1 MFKEWRDP
9 VQRKKSTRHLYCS
22 LILAL
27 TMISVTFGVL
37 AVSANAQ
44 EVKTDNQQQASEPV
58 QQNSLQAQE
67 GEPATLPQ
75 ASSRPFRLAWDT
87 TTKYSNAFRVQSRS
101 NTLINP
107 AVNPLNGNQDDGDR
121 DFKGGLISDRLDV
134 LSEIDLTYKSH
145 YGIRA
150 SAAAWGDQ
158 VYHGTNDNNSPDT
171 VNAYTV
177 NYNQFT
183 EGTRDI
189 EMAHIELL
197 DAFAF
202 GKYSFGKESSI
213 SFRGGQFAQQYGESL
228 FFGGQGIAG
237 GMSPIDLT
245 KLLAVPSSQFKEII
259 RPVPQISM
267 DLQINSKI
275 SIGGYYQLGWS
286 ETRFPAV
293 GSYFSVVDIL
303 GAGAER
309 LVTGFNP
316 MVGPHGLPTAF
327 VHSTDLDPKT
337 WGQFGG
343 QLKVQAPHG
352 VDLGFYAIQFHE
364 KAGQLYLSPFIL
376 GPPVVTP
383 STFEIGTFNW
393 VYPENVKAF
402 GASATKTYGNF
413 NWAIELSGRVHQDLT
428 ADGSTITPFIQADN
442 NHHPQ
447 YAMGDAI
454 NGQISFI
461 ASVPPNFIAKEAS
474 WAGELAWNELLS
486 ITSNPQKNLDPN
498 TTKNAVGFR
507 TVYEPVYRQWKPGAD
522 LSFPVG
528 FAFFPMGK
536 SAVYNSF
543 GPDKG
548 GDYTVG
554 IALAFRDVWR
564 FGLSFNGYYGTAA
577 GFLDANNHY
586 AMKQDMADRDFVAFS
601 VRRTFGVRAAH

>member
-1 MFKEWRDP
+1 M
-9 VQRKKSTRHLYCS
+9 QRKTSTRHLCCN
-22 LILAL
+22 LILASI
-27 TMISVTFGVL
+27 MISVTFGVL
-37 AVSANAQ
+37 AISASAQ
-44 EVKTDNQQQASEPV
+44 EVKTDNQQQATEAP
-58 QQNSLQAQE
+58 QQNLVQE
-67 GEPATLPQ
+67 PEQPAPPSTVHQ
-75 ASSRPFRLAWDT
+75 VSSHPFKLAWDT
-87 TTKYSNAFRVQSRS
+87 TYKYSNAFRVQSRS
-101 NTLINP
+101 KALTD
-107 AVNPLNGNQDDGDR
+107 ASVNPLNIDQDDGDR
-121 DFKGGLISDRLDV
+121 DFKGGMVSDRLDI

-145 YGIRA
+145 YGIRS

-158 VYHGTNDNNSPDT
+158 SYHGTNDNNSPFT

-183 EGTRDI
+183 EGARDI

-202 GKYSFGKESSI
+202 GKYSFGEESSI

-259 RPVPQISM
+259 RPVPQISA
-267 DLQINSKI
+267 DLQINSKV

-309 LVTGFNP
+309 LITGAP
-316 MVGPHGLPTAF
+316 IVPGGGPAAF
-327 VHSTDLDPKT
+327 FYQRDMDPKI

-343 QLKVQAPHG
+343 QVKVRAGHG
-352 VDLGFYAIQFHE
+352 VDLGFYGIQFHE
-364 KAGQLYLSPFIL
+364 KAGQLYLYPTL
-376 GPPVVTP
+376 GPPNVETGQ
-383 STFEIGTFNW
+383 IGTFQW

-402 GASATKTYGNF
+402 GASATKTFGNF
-413 NWAIELSGRVHQDLT
+413 NWAAEVSGRVHQDLNDD
-428 ADGSTITPFIQADN
+428 ASTIVMIQADN

-447 YAMGDAI
+447 YAIGDAV

-474 WAGELAWNELLS
+474 WAGELAWNELIS
-486 ITSNPQKNLDPN
+486 ITSDPQKNLDPN
-498 TTKNAVGFR
+498 STKNAVGFR
-507 TVYEPVYRQWKPGAD
+507 TVYEPVYRQWKPGMD

-528 FAFFPMGK
+528 FSFFPMGK
-536 SAVYNSF
+536 SSVYVSW

-548 GDYTVG
+548 GDYSLG
-554 IALAFRDVWR
+554 AALAFRDVWR

-586 AMKQDMADRDFVAFS
+586 NMKQDFADRGFVAFS
-601 VRRTFGVRAAH
+601 IRRTIGVRAAH

>member
-1 MFKEWRDP
+1 M
-9 VQRKKSTRHLYCS
+9 QRRKSTRHLCCN
-22 LILAL
+22 LILVL
-27 TMISVTFGVL
+27 TMISVTFGVSAL
-37 AVSANAQ
+37 SANAQ
-44 EVKTDNQQQASEPV
+44 EVKTDNQQQASEAV
-58 QQNSLQAQE
+58 QQTMVQE
-67 GEPATLPQ
+67 PEQPALPQ

-101 NTLINP
+101 NTLVNP

-121 DFKGGLISDRLDV
+121 DFKGGLISDRLDI
-134 LSEIDLTYKSH
+134 LSEMDLTYKSH

-158 VYHGTNDNNSPDT
+158 VYHSTSSNNSPT
-171 VNAYTV
+171 TWNAV
-177 NYNQFT
+177 SVIPGQFP
-183 EGTRDI
+183 EQTRDLQ
-189 EMAHIELL
+189 MAHIELL

-202 GKYSFGKESSI
+202 GKYSFGESSSI
-213 SFRGGQFAQQYGESL
+213 SFRGGKFAQQYGESL

-237 GMSPIDLT
+237 GMAPIDLI
-245 KLLAVPSSQFKEII
+245 KLLGVPSSQFKEII
-259 RPVPQISM
+259 RPVPQVSM
-267 DLQINSKI
+267 DLQINSKV
-275 SIGGYYQLGWS
+275 SVGAYYQLGWE
-286 ETRFPAV
+286 ETRFPPV

-303 GAGAER
+303 GGGAER
-309 LVTGFNP
+309 LVTGFDP
-316 MVGPHGLPTAF
+316 TVGLYGLPTAF
-327 VHSTDLDPKT
+327 VHTKDLDPKT

-343 QLKVQAPHG
+343 QLKIRASHG
-352 VDLGFYAIQFHE
+352 VDVGFYAIQFHE

-376 GPPVVTP
+376 SPPVVTP
-383 STFEIGTFNW
+383 STEEIGTFSW

-402 GASATKTYGNF
+402 GASATKTFGNF
-413 NWAIELSGRVHQDLT
+413 NWAVELSGRVHQDLT
-428 ADGSTITPFIQADN
+428 ADGSTVTPFIQADN

-447 YAMGDAI
+447 YAIGDAI

-474 WAGELAWNELLS
+474 WAGELAWNELIS

-498 TTKNAVGFR
+498 TTKHAVGFR

-522 LSFPVG
+522 LSFPIG

-548 GDYTVG
+548 GDYTLGV
-554 IALAFRDVWR
+554 ALAFRDVWR

-577 GFLDANNHY
+577 GFLDKNNHY
-586 AMKQDMADRDFVAFS
+586 AMRQDLADRDFVAFS